1 VLEGNSKPAIFLV
14 NPKTLREGTP
24 IVKKA
29 IVFLLGLAAVNVM
42 FFFVALSYD
51 NAEIELRNT
60 ILAKQKTN
68 EASFDTMWKILKQQA
83 SIPDKYKEDFK
94 EIWPDLIRGR
104 YEQGSGKMMNWI
116 QEHNPEFKGGEM
128 YMKLMDS
135 IEAERKR
142 FLRDQE
148 ELVQLNTERNNMI
161 QKKVPKFFLGLVGG
175 EESLKPIEIV
185 VITSEV
191 TEQTFE
197 SGKEDNV
204 DLFSSPG

>member
-1 VLEGNSKPAIFLV
+1 
-14 NPKTLREGTP
+14 
-24 IVKKA
+24 VKKL
-29 IVFLLGLAAVNVM
+29 IVFGLGLVALVVV
-42 FFFVALSYD
+42 FFVVALSYD

-60 ILAKQKTN
+60 ILAKQKAN
-68 EASFDTMWKILKQQA
+68 EASFDTMWKILKTQA

-116 QEHNPEFKGGEM
+116 QEHNPDYKGGEM

-135 IEAERKR
+135 VEAERKR
-142 FLRDQE
+142 FFRDQE
-148 ELVQLNTERNNMI
+148 ELIGLNTERNSMI

-175 EESLKPIEIV
+175 PESLKPIEIT
-185 VITSEV
+185 VITSET

-204 DLFSSPG
+204 DLFDN

>member
-1 VLEGNSKPAIFLV
+1 
-14 NPKTLREGTP
+14 
-24 IVKKA
+24 
-29 IVFLLGLAAVNVM
+29 
-42 FFFVALSYD
+42 
-51 NAEIELRNT
+51 
-60 ILAKQKTN
+60 
-68 EASFDTMWKILKQQA
+68 
-83 SIPDKYKEDFK
+83 
-94 EIWPDLIRGR
+94 
-104 YEQGSGKMMNWI
+104 
-116 QEHNPEFKGGEM
+116 
-128 YMKLMDS
+128 MKLMDS